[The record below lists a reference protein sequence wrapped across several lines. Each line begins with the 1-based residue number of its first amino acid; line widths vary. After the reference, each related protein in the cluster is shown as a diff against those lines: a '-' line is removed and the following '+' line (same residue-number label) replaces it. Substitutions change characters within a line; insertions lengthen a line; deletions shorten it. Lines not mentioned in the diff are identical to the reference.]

1 MNLVPD
7 TTACNR
13 QMRRNCRALC
23 LALALAG
30 MAGLCLAAHAAEGR
44 KESRLEIAPAGT
56 INIVNASGSVTV
68 HSAPGHQVVL
78 AYTTHSGKVEVDQT
92 ASANKQRLELLTHA
106 LDGQKPTTD
115 EAKVDY
121 DITVPPGTSVSVTTV
136 SAPITAEGLSGD
148 VTLSSETGQ
157 ISVRNLARSHIHVRS
172 MTAPVTLYNITS
184 SSVEINSSSGA
195 VKMENVNGPRV
206 TAGTSNG
213 NIEYRGDCSGGGDY
227 IMTTH
232 SGSIDLLLPATASV
246 DLTARSSKGSVE
258 NEFPLQE
265 KTHHSFVP
273 QQGRSFA
280 GTSNSG
286 SSSVELQSFS
296 GKIRVKKQ

>member
-1 MNLVPD
+1 MNLFPE
-7 TTACNR
+7 TTARNR
-13 QMRRNCRALC
+13 PMRRNYRALS
-23 LALALAG
+23 LALAG
-30 MAGLCLAAHAAEGR
+30 MAGLCLAVHAAENR
-44 KESRLEIAPAGT
+44 KESRLEIAPSGS

-78 AYTTHSGKVEVDQT
+78 AYTTHSGKIEVDQT

-106 LDGQKPTTD
+106 LDGQKPTPD

-121 DITVPPGTSVSVTTV
+121 DITVPPGTSVSVATV
-136 SAPITAEGLSGD
+136 SAPITVDGLSGD
-148 VTLSSETGQ
+148 ITLSSETGQ
-157 ISVRNLARSHIHVRS
+157 ISVRNLARSHVHVRS
-172 MTAPVTLYNITS
+172 MTAPVTVSNIAG

-213 NIEYRGDCSGGGDY
+213 NIEYRGDCSGGDY